1 MNYFWINILLYC
13 VIFIFKVLYIYFI
26 YNILHN
32 NGKNY
37 IYKFHSIKHEM
48 RLKPTKLKPLK
59 LPTHNSFKIS
69 KMLTKKESIKVET
82 LNLENKNDKLAP
94 KSAISAEKISL
105 QEDIQISVL
114 VH

>member
-1 MNYFWINILLYC
+1 
-13 VIFIFKVLYIYFI
+13 
-26 YNILHN
+26 
-32 NGKNY
+32 
-37 IYKFHSIKHEM
+37 M

-94 KSAISAEKISL
+94 KSAISAEK
-105 QEDIQISVL
+105 
-114 VH
+114 